1 MKSTARKG
9 CAFFY
14 SFLAIRGRYT
24 TNKKKLYLRSAKSGF
39 MWITV
44 SLVLFYLL
52 APAFLIYLCRKF
64 EPLQKVGAVVL
75 AYAVGLVL
83 GNIGIFPSPSTEYM
97 KLLGHRTAMPKE
109 EFTGFLDAG
118 QFTETDILANQ
129 IAGIQDLLMTIIIP
143 LAIPL
148 LLFSLDLRKWIKLA
162 KGALLSLILAM
173 VSLLVVIFIGYF
185 LYADSIK
192 DAWQVAGMLIGVYT
206 GGTPNLAAIGTAL
219 NVDPNIFIL
228 THTYDL
234 IIGAV
239 ALLFLMT
246 VAQRLFHTF
255 LPRFNPVRRGENV
268 FHLAEETEHMEDFET
283 LFQKQEIP
291 ELLKAFGLSVLI
303 FAVGGGLSLLVP
315 KSAQTVTAILTIT
328 TLGLLA
334 SLVKRI
340 NRIENSFPLG
350 MYFIIVFSL
359 VVSSMANLQNMFQIE
374 FLQLFLYVLIVV
386 VGSMVIHVGLSRIFG
401 IDADTTIIAIT
412 ALTYSPPFVPAVA
425 GALKNKNVIIS
436 GLTIG
441 ILGYAFGTY
450 LGVLIATI
458 LK

>member
-1 MKSTARKG
+1 MWISIG
-9 CAFFY
+9 LVFFY
-14 SFLAIRGRYT
+14 FI
-24 TNKKKLYLRSAKSGF
+24 
-39 MWITV
+39 
-44 SLVLFYLL
+44 
-52 APAFLIYLCRKF
+52 APVFLIYLCKISKT
-64 EPLQKVGAVVL
+64 LNKIGAVVL
-75 AYAVGLVL
+75 AYALGLFI
-83 GNIGIFPSPSTEYM
+83 GNIGIFPAPSAEFQQI
-97 KLLGHRTAMPKE
+97 LGHRTSLPSE
-109 EFTGFLDAG
+109 EFLKFFNSSNLP
-118 QFTETDILANQ
+118 ETDLITNQ
-129 IAGIQDLLMTIIIP
+129 IAGLQDLLMTIIIP

-148 LLFSLDLRKWIKLA
+148 LLFSLDLKRWLGLA

-173 VSLLVVIFIGYF
+173 VSLLAAIFIGHYLF
-185 LYADSIK
+185 SGAINESWK
-192 DAWQVAGMLIGVYT
+192 VSGMLIGVYT

-219 NVDPNIFIL
+219 NVSPDIFIL

-246 VAQRLFHTF
+246 LAQRLFHTF
-255 LPRFNPVRRGENV
+255 LPRFNPVRKGENV
-268 FHLAEETEHMEDFET
+268 FHVGEDGDQMENYDS
-283 LFQKQEIP
+283 LFDKKQIP
-291 ELLKAFGLSVLI
+291 SLLKAFGLAVII
-303 FAVGGGLSLLVP
+303 FAIGGGLSFLVP
-315 KSAQTVTAILTIT
+315 ESAQTVTAILTIT

-334 SLVKRI
+334 SLIKPI
-340 NRIENSFPLG
+340 NRLKNSFPLG
-350 MYFIIVFSL
+350 MYLIIVFSL

-386 VGSMVIHVGLSRIFG
+386 FGSMLIHVGLSRVFG

-425 GALKNKNVIIS
+425 SAIKNKNVIIS

-450 LGVLIATI
+450 LGIIVATL